1 MEHPCLLCKKSGE
14 MAWCSHPGD
23 SITAKIS
30 SNVFFHVFFVFFVE
44 LDDQLRHTS
53 KHILADDI
61 ISLIAACLPQII
73 FCYKFLLVTAVI
85 PLNSTV
91 QQGIKLVF
99 STACTLQTLADS
111 P

>member
-1 MEHPCLLCKKSGE
+1 

-23 SITAKIS
+23 SIAAKIS
-30 SNVFFHVFFVFFVE
+30 SNVFFHVFFFVE

-73 FCYKFLLVTAVI
+73 FCYKFLLVTAAI

-99 STACTLQTLADS
+99 FNSTYLADACR
-111 P
+111 

>member
-1 MEHPCLLCKKSGE
+1 MEHPCVLCKRSGE
-14 MAWCSHPGD
+14 MAWCSQYRC
-23 SITAKIS
+23 K
-30 SNVFFHVFFVFFVE
+30 NQFKCCFFVE

-73 FCYKFLLVTAVI
+73 FCYKFLLVTAAI

-99 STACTLQTLADS
+99 FNSTYLADACR
-111 P
+111 